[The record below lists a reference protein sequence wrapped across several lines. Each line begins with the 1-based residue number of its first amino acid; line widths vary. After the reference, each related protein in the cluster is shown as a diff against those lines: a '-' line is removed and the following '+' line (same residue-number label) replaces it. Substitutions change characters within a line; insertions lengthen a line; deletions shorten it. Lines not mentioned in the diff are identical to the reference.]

1 MCLSFDAAKVL
12 LFFDIAITAKTLKL
26 FSFSHFDLHM
36 SKFCC
41 NFAANLTN
49 MQHSTPIPE
58 VPKLENFNHFAW
70 HCVLQNEGHTIL
82 TLSKIEGGI
91 PAFPERFSPPSYALE
106 YVVKGTV
113 RGKMNNKFVE
123 LSANTGILVMADH
136 VLTEVEVSPDC
147 EFYVLGFTTQFGDML
162 NVRIQQSVLTQM
174 FVNPTWH
181 MTEQQIQ
188 VILQYI
194 NLLRTLIEVNKPQA
208 ITSLVRSM
216 LYNQAADYQVTPQQA
231 NTISRAEQICGQY
244 LSLVEMHCRT
254 QHTVEWYASQ
264 MCLAPKY
271 LSNVVKQTLGSSP
284 NKYIDEALMRQA
296 KSLLSST
303 SLSVQQIS
311 DRLGFRNQSH
321 FGTFFKRQTGLSPK
335 AFKAQAM

>member
-1 MCLSFDAAKVL
+1 
-12 LFFDIAITAKTLKL
+12 
-26 FSFSHFDLHM
+26 
-36 SKFCC
+36 
-41 NFAANLTN
+41 
-49 MQHSTPIPE
+49 MQHSTQIPE
-58 VPKLENFNHFAW
+58 IEKLQDFNYFAW
-70 HCVLQNEGHTIL
+70 HCALQEDGHDIL

-91 PAFPERFSPPSYALE
+91 PAFPERFFPPSYALE

-113 RGKMNNKFVE
+113 RGKMNGRLVE
-123 LSANTGILVMADH
+123 LQANTGILVLADH

-147 EFYVLGFTTQFGDML
+147 EFYVLGFSTQFADRL
-162 NVRIQQSVLTQM
+162 NIHIQQDVLTQM
-174 FVNPTWH
+174 FVNPIWH
-181 MTEQQIQ
+181 MTEPQMQ

-208 ITSLVRSM
+208 ITTLVRSM
-216 LYNQAADYQVTPQQA
+216 LYNQAADYEVSPQQA
-231 NTISRAEQICGQY
+231 NLISRVEQICGQY
-244 LSLVEMHCRT
+244 LSLVEVHCRE

-284 NKYIDEALMRQA
+284 NKYIDEALTRQA

-303 SLSVQQIS
+303 SLSIQQIS
-311 DRLGFRNQSH
+311 DRLGFQNQSH

-335 AFKAQAM
+335 AFKQQVM

>member
-1 MCLSFDAAKVL
+1 
-12 LFFDIAITAKTLKL
+12 
-26 FSFSHFDLHM
+26 
-36 SKFCC
+36 
-41 NFAANLTN
+41 
-49 MQHSTPIPE
+49 MQHSTQIPE
-58 VPKLENFNHFAW
+58 IEKLENFNHFAW

-82 TLSKIEGGI
+82 TLSKIEGGV
-91 PAFPERFSPPSYALE
+91 PAFPERFLPPSYALE

-113 RGKMNNKFVE
+113 RGKMNNRFVE
-123 LSANTGILVMADH
+123 LTANTGILVMADH

-147 EFYVLGFTTQFGDML
+147 EFYVLGFTTQFADML
-162 NVRIQQSVLTQM
+162 NVRIPQAVLTNM

-181 MTEQQIQ
+181 MTEQQMQ

-194 NLLRTLIEVNKPQA
+194 NLLRKLIEVNKPQA

-271 LSNVVKQTLGSSP
+271 LSNVVKQTLGFSP
-284 NKYIDEALMRQA
+284 NKYIDQALMRQA

-311 DRLGFRNQSH
+311 DRLGFQNQSH

-335 AFKAQAM
+335 AFKQQVM